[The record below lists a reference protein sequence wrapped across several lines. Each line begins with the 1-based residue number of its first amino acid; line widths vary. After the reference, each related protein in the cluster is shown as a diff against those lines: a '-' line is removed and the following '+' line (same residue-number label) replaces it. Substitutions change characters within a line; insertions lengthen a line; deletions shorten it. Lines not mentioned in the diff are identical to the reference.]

1 MRVYTCFDASGSSN
15 PAQTDLKYY
24 FLLRAWSHRQPLA
37 GRFVDV
43 HALAPRRKPAN
54 LQRELVRRMR
64 ASELLLVILSERTAA
79 SDGLVS
85 WEIEFGATRCR
96 LPIMCA
102 YTGDG
107 GHRTWP
113 AWWPD
118 ALRRTMSRPGASA
131 MHVPFHP
138 GALARALATVRTARP
153 RNERRI

>member
-1 MRVYTCFDASGSSN
+1 MRVYTCFDATGSKN

-37 GRFVDV
+37 NRFIDV

-54 LQRELVRRMR
+54 LRRELVRRMR
-64 ASELLLVILSERTAA
+64 VSELLLVILSERTAT

-85 WEIEFGATRCR
+85 WEIEFGADRCR
-96 LPIMCA
+96 LPIVCA
-102 YTGDG
+102 YTGVAAD
-107 GHRTWP
+107 RARP

-131 MHVPFHP
+131 VHVPFHP
-138 GALARALATVRTARP
+138 GALAQAFRAL
-153 RNERRI
+153 